1 MIPFNETTSEKH
13 IDARLHVT
21 YDIDIGENEENKNK
35 KNFKKNSLLLYIDR
49 LLAQW
54 QDQRVSDV
62 HLRTAMNTPL
72 KPTSSIYRYND
83 LMKCHL

>member
-13 IDARLHVT
+13 IDARLTVT
-21 YDIDIGENEENKNK
+21 YDIDIEENKENLNK
-35 KNFKKNSLLLYIDR
+35 ILKKNSLLLYIDR
-49 LLAQW
+49 LAKR
-54 QDQRVSDV
+54 QDQRVSDIL

-83 LMKCHL
+83 LMKRHL

>member
-35 KNFKKNSLLLYIDR
+35 KNF
-49 LLAQW
+49 
-54 QDQRVSDV
+54 
-62 HLRTAMNTPL
+62 
-72 KPTSSIYRYND
+72 
-83 LMKCHL
+83 